1 MFCRNKSSV
10 LAIPWYGG
18 LHHSQ
23 FWFTSV
29 CLDCIYWDVVEL
41 FMTSMKVSEHRIQC
55 KNTGGA
61 KKKYDSLIYYN
72 LKSKRVITL
81 KLVTVYYF
89 TMFNLNFDRCLVPF
103 HAILTEIT
111 VFKLKQTFLE
121 PPRISWKG
129 PIKTIYHFLA
139 IIVSISRLVWRGQ
152 LFWVHTL
159 LGQISTR
166 ESISNCLGQV
176 YVCVKWSTIWESFV
190 KRLLYSMPQLETAND
205 PKFFRLYDFTG
216 KTLHSCWGTCIYWSI

>member
-1 MFCRNKSSV
+1 
-10 LAIPWYGG
+10 
-18 LHHSQ
+18 
-23 FWFTSV
+23 
-29 CLDCIYWDVVEL
+29 
-41 FMTSMKVSEHRIQC
+41 
-55 KNTGGA
+55 
-61 KKKYDSLIYYN
+61 
-72 LKSKRVITL
+72 
-81 KLVTVYYF
+81 
-89 TMFNLNFDRCLVPF
+89 MFNLNFDICLVPF

-166 ESISNCLGQV
+166 ESISNWLGQV
-176 YVCVKWSTIWESFV
+176 YVCVKWSSIWDSFL
-190 KRLLYSMPQLETAND
+190 KRLLQHAATWNNKWSKILS
-205 PKFFRLYDFTG
+205 LYDFTG
-216 KTLHSCWGTCIYWSI
+216 KTLHSSWGTCIYW